1 MGYFLQDTNF
11 FFLCFLTFILFAFLG
26 VFCSGSKSALVTNTT
41 VDIMVPEHVMGAVY
55 GENGSNLGR
64 IRQVFHSNHLVT
76 TLFYP
81 NWFLW

>member
-64 IRQVFHSNHLVT
+64 IRQVFSFKPFTYNFILSKLV
-76 TLFYP
+76 
-81 NWFLW
+81 LW

>member
-64 IRQVFHSNHLVT
+64 IRQVFSFKPFSYNFILSKLV
-76 TLFYP
+76 
-81 NWFLW
+81 LW